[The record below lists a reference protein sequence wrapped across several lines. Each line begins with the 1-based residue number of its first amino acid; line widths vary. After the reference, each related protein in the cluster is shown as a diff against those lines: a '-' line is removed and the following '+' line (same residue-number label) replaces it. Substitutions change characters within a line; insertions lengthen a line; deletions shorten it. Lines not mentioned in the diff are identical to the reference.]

1 MNFTLTMNMDN
12 AAFTENSS
20 PEVEATRIL
29 HDLAGR
35 VADRV
40 LVPGA
45 LLVLRD
51 FNGNKVGKAEVTQ

>member
-20 PEVEATRIL
+20 PEVEAARIL
-29 HDLAGR
+29 HDLAGH
-35 VADRV
+35 VADRC

-45 LLVLRD
+45 SFDLRD
-51 FNGNKVGKAEVTQ
+51 FNGNKIGKAEVTE